1 MRITQQMLAQ
11 MNTVPL
17 SSKVKVDGT
26 VDLKALEGKSLEGR
40 LFGIQA
46 NGIALFAT
54 GDAVLAVDLAGTQ
67 ASENQA
73 ATLKITG
80 MAEGVLT
87 AKVVTDAMG
96 SPISDLLSKLGV
108 SDSPE
113 NRAILNAMKDAG
125 LPLNKEVFS
134 AMRQGALEVKF
145 IQSEIHQMSD
155 VELSNEMETPL
166 KQLAIKLIQASQT
179 ASNQGVTNQA
189 NLTTQTNPSNQVNSS
204 NLSNPSNPSNPS
216 NSANPANPAI
226 SENQGS
232 PANQISQSGSV
243 NQVRPEYLAASSE
256 NNQNIDSKMQVLTL
270 QNSTQSVEENIVP
283 AEAKGDSS
291 KGMADAIKSAFPE
304 ASLKDSVKQLLS
316 AFDLPQE
323 SLIVKNEVPLSLKN
337 LFLAYDLL
345 SDGQGNGKRFETL
358 LTQIDGLRLDK
369 SDLET
374 LVKMLTSD
382 RGEVEKLQELA
393 EWVKKSMPES
403 EIASGIEREVSVI
416 KETMTLTKPLNDQLF
431 YMQMPIK
438 IEERLEQVEIY
449 YKRNKKKV
457 DPDDITLLVALNT
470 KHVGEVRCLINKVKN
485 QFALQFTFENEE
497 IKEWFEN
504 ASETLVNAL
513 ARFDDRKFSIR
524 FSVKSE
530 EEVDLDTSPVSHF
543 GFDYKV

>member
-26 VDLKALEGKSLEGR
+26 VDLKALVGKSLEGR

-80 MAEGVLT
+80 MADGVLT

-145 IQSEIHQMSD
+145 IQSEIHQMSE

-179 ASNQGVTNQA
+179 TSNQGTTNQA
-189 NLTTQTNPSNQVNSS
+189 VQASLSTQANSSNQVNSS
-204 NLSNPSNPSNPS
+204 NPSIPS
-216 NSANPANPAI
+216 NPAI

-232 PANQISQSGSV
+232 PANQTTQSGSV
-243 NQVRPEYLAASSE
+243 NQVRPESLTASSE
-256 NNQNIDSKMQVLTL
+256 NNQNIDSKMQTLTL
-270 QNSTQSVEENIVP
+270 QDSTQSVEDNIVP

-323 SLIVKNEVPLSLKN
+323 SLIIKNEVPLSLKN

-358 LTQIDGLRLDK
+358 LTQIDGLWLDK

>member
-26 VDLKALEGKSLEGR
+26 VDLKALVGKSLEGR

-54 GDAVLAVDLAGTQ
+54 GDAVLSVDLAGTQ

-80 MAEGVLT
+80 MADGVLT

-145 IQSEIHQMSD
+145 IQSEIHQMSE

-179 ASNQGVTNQA
+179 ASNQGMTNQA
-189 NLTTQTNPSNQVNSS
+189 NLSTQANSSNQVNSS
-204 NLSNPSNPSNPS
+204 NPSIPSSPS
-216 NSANPANPAI
+216 IPSNPAI

-270 QNSTQSVEENIVP
+270 QDSTQSVEENIVP

-291 KGMADAIKSAFPE
+291 KAMADAIKSAFPE

-323 SLIVKNEVPLSLKN
+323 SLIIKNEVPLSLKN

-513 ARFDDRKFSIR
+513 VRFDDRKFSIR

>member
-1 MRITQQMLAQ
+1 
-11 MNTVPL
+11 
-17 SSKVKVDGT
+17 
-26 VDLKALEGKSLEGR
+26 
-40 LFGIQA
+40 
-46 NGIALFAT
+46 
-54 GDAVLAVDLAGTQ
+54 
-67 ASENQA
+67 
-73 ATLKITG
+73 
-80 MAEGVLT
+80 
-87 AKVVTDAMG
+87 
-96 SPISDLLSKLGV
+96 
-108 SDSPE
+108 
-113 NRAILNAMKDAG
+113 
-125 LPLNKEVFS
+125 LP
-134 AMRQGALEVKF
+134 
-145 IQSEIHQMSD
+145 
-155 VELSNEMETPL
+155 
-166 KQLAIKLIQASQT
+166 IKLIQASQT

-204 NLSNPSNPSNPS
+204 NLSNPLNPS
-216 NSANPANPAI
+216 NSANPAI

-270 QNSTQSVEENIVP
+270 QDSTQSVEENIVP

-323 SLIVKNEVPLSLKN
+323 SLIIKNEVPLSLKN

-457 DPDDITLLVALNT
+457 DPDDITLLVALNR

-513 ARFDDRKFSIR
+513 VRFDDRKFSIR

>member
-26 VDLKALEGKSLEGR
+26 VDLKALVGKSLEGR

-46 NGIALFAT
+46 IGIALFAT
-54 GDAVLAVDLAGTQ
+54 GDAVLSVDLAGTQ

-80 MAEGVLT
+80 MADGVLT

-145 IQSEIHQMSD
+145 IQSEIHQMSE

-179 ASNQGVTNQA
+179 TGNQGVTNQA

-204 NLSNPSNPSNPS
+204 NLSNPS

-243 NQVRPEYLAASSE
+243 NQVRPESLATSSE

-323 SLIVKNEVPLSLKN
+323 SLIIKNEVPLSLKN

-470 KHVGEVRCLINKVKN
+470 KHVGEVRCLVNKVKN

-504 ASETLVNAL
+504 ASETLENAL

-524 FSVKSE
+524 FSVKSV